1 MAVDTRSLSDLGA
14 ALSGDRLANDP
25 RVKWRPSAGGY
36 AARLTVH
43 ALIIGTVLAAP
54 ALLPGIYTNVISR
67 AFVFGIVAL
76 SMNILIGYTGQISLG
91 HQAFFGVGAFASGYA
106 ITNLT
111 MPFGAALVVAMVV
124 GAVTAVALGVIAL
137 RIKGLYLALVT
148 ITFGLFAERVVF
160 SIPAITGGGAG
171 MEAARPTWAQGDL
184 AYAYVCFAAL
194 VLVWLFDWR
203 LTSSKAGRAIEAL
216 RDDERVAASW
226 GISITSFKLL
236 AFVLSG
242 VIAGLAGGLFASIE
256 QVVSPIT
263 FSFQLGL
270 IFVIMTVVGGIRSRP
285 GVVIG
290 GFVFATLA
298 TILTVAHETPGWGIE
313 GEGGLGVSATLPP
326 RIIQLVLGLALVGA
340 AAELVRHGVLHSR
353 GVRRVVLGVVALGVV
368 GLGGWVALGGFL
380 GYFSLFKAITADLE
394 PLIGA
399 LLLLITLIQFPGG
412 IAQQLAPLLRWLRF
426 QPLHGEETATVGGG
440 SAGGSMGARP

>member
-14 ALSGDRLANDP
+14 ALSGDRLASDP
-25 RVKWRPSAGGY
+25 RVKWRPSPAGY
-36 AARLTVH
+36 AARLVVH
-43 ALIIGTVLAAP
+43 AALIAAVLAAP
-54 ALLPGIYTNVISR
+54 ALLPSVYTNVVSR

-106 ITNLT
+106 LTNLT

-124 GAVTAVALGVIAL
+124 GALTAVSLGVIAL

-160 SIPAITGGGAG
+160 AIPAVTGGGAG

-184 AYAYVCFAAL
+184 AYAYLCFGAL

-226 GISITSFKLL
+226 GISISSFKLL

-242 VIAGLAGGLFASIE
+242 IIAGLAGGLFASIE

-263 FSFQLGL
+263 FDFRLGL
-270 IFVIMTVVGGIRSRP
+270 TFVIMTVVGGIRSRP

-298 TILTVAHETPGWGIE
+298 TILTVAHETPGWGIATE
-313 GEGGLGVSATLPP
+313 NLPVSATAPP
-326 RIIQLVLGLALVGA
+326 RIIQLVIGLALVGA
-340 AAELVRHGVLHSR
+340 AAEVFRHLVLHST
-353 GVRRVVLGVVALGVV
+353 GLRRLAFTLLSLGLVAGGLTL
-368 GLGGWVALGGFL
+368 GLGGFF
-380 GYFSLFKAITADLE
+380 GYFSLFKVVTAQVE

-412 IAQQLAPLLRWLRF
+412 IAQQLGPLLRWLSF
-426 QPLHGEETATVGGG
+426 QPLHAEETATVGGG